1 MDLLTN
7 SLWHLPSKSIQRVN
21 FPHLNG
27 VHIFFCQSWYNIFF
41 LRLSKYNFFFLRKSE
56 YNFFFLKKPGPPPG
70 YEMGGPLYV
79 IVIDINCGLSA
90 FSLGLIPSLRF
101 VDVWG
106 EVLGFVE

>member
-1 MDLLTN
+1 MLSRAPELNIGLVNDIVCGLIYVNISGLGRSQLGAV
-7 SLWHLPSKSIQRVN
+7 SLSLIGRANELV
-21 FPHLNG
+21 
-27 VHIFFCQSWYNIFF
+27 
-41 LRLSKYNFFFLRKSE
+41 
-56 YNFFFLKKPGPPPG
+56 
-70 YEMGGPLYV
+70 LYV

>member
-1 MDLLTN
+1 MSHNQDSGSQLGAV
-7 SLWHLPSKSIQRVN
+7 SLSLIGRANELV
-21 FPHLNG
+21 
-27 VHIFFCQSWYNIFF
+27 
-41 LRLSKYNFFFLRKSE
+41 
-56 YNFFFLKKPGPPPG
+56 
-70 YEMGGPLYV
+70 LYV